1 MDINRTLSQHKVVMT
16 KETHNRMRYG
26 HIRQRIGCALLLSI
40 AIAISGCAE
49 TEFLAG
55 SVKRM
60 SDEPAK
66 GRYKIGSPYQ
76 VGGEWYTPK
85 VDYRYDETGVASWY
99 GKEFHSKP
107 TANGE
112 TYDMNAVSAAHKTLP
127 LPSMVRVTNLGN
139 GRVINVRV
147 NDRGPFSSGR
157 IIDLSRKGAQLLGFE
172 RQGTALVRVEILPR
186 ESQRLAVGLTGAP
199 TRVADTHPV
208 PKTAPRVA
216 VTSQQLGAPPGV
228 REAQPPTPNH
238 AVVAIAKPSPP
249 AERAPATLAQV
260 DGQVMTVPLEKDPQ
274 VFVQAGAFS
283 EFANANRVKAML
295 QGLAPTSVRQID
307 TAEARLFRVRLGP
320 VASIDDAD
328 HLLARVVASGVP
340 QARIVVD

>member
-1 MDINRTLSQHKVVMT
+1 MDINWKLTQHKVVMT
-16 KETHNRMRYG
+16 KDTHNRMRYEPY
-26 HIRQRIGCALLLSI
+26 RRAGCAMLFSF
-40 AIAISGCAE
+40 AIAIGGCAE

-60 SDEPAK
+60 SGDTAK
-66 GRYKIGSPYQ
+66 GRYKVGSPYE
-76 VGGEWYTPK
+76 VGGQWYTPK

-99 GKEFHSKP
+99 GKDFHSNL

-112 TYDMNAVSAAHKTLP
+112 IYDMHAVSAAHKTLP

-157 IIDLSRKGAQLLGFE
+157 IIDLSRKGAELLGFVQ
-172 RQGTALVRVEILPR
+172 QGTALVRVEILPR
-186 ESQRLAVGLTGAP
+186 ESQRLAAGLTGAP
-199 TRVADTHPV
+199 TRVADKHPV

-216 VTSQQLGAPPGV
+216 VTSQRLDAPPGIRQV
-228 REAQPPTPNH
+228 QPPTPNH
-238 AVVAIAKPSPP
+238 TVVAIAKPTPPVERTP
-249 AERAPATLAQV
+249 AELAKV
-260 DGQVMTVPLEKDPQ
+260 DGQVMTVPVEKDPQ

-283 EFANANRVKAML
+283 EFANAHRVKTRL
-295 QGLAPTSVRQID
+295 QTLAPTTIRQIE

-320 VASIDDAD
+320 VASIDAAD

-340 QARIVVD
+340 LARIVVD

>member
-1 MDINRTLSQHKVVMT
+1 M
-16 KETHNRMRYG
+16 
-26 HIRQRIGCALLLSI
+26 LLSV

-55 SVKRM
+55 SVKRI
-60 SDEPAK
+60 SGEPSK

-76 VGGEWYTPK
+76 IGGEWYTPK

-99 GKEFHSKP
+99 GKDFHRKP

-112 TYDMNAVSAAHKTLP
+112 TFDMNAVSAAHKTLP

-139 GRVINVRV
+139 GRVINIRV

-157 IIDLSRKGAQLLGFE
+157 IIDLSRKAAQLLGFE
-172 RQGTALVRVEILPR
+172 LQGTALVRVEILPR
-186 ESQRLAVGLTGAP
+186 ESQRIAMGLTGAP
-199 TRVADTHPV
+199 TRVADKHPV

-216 VTSQQLGAPPGV
+216 VTSRQLEAPPGI
-228 REAQPPTPNH
+228 REAHPPTPNH
-238 AVVAIAKPSPP
+238 AVAAIAKPTPP
-249 AERAPATLAQV
+249 AQRTPATLAKV
-260 DGQVMTVPLEKDPQ
+260 DGRVTTVPLEKDPQ

-295 QGLAPTSVRQID
+295 QTIAPTTIRQID